1 MAQDQTNEK
10 DQVLIAR
17 NNETGETGAVK
28 GLKQDGTPDKTP
40 SKSAKLSDL
49 VVFNIHKNPLE
60 AFLSNFVRQCKNPSG
75 RSSKTRLKTR
85 RRTKPCFPRLKWK

>member
-1 MAQDQTNEK
+1 MAQDQNIDK

-28 GLKQDGTPDKTP
+28 GLKQDGTPDMTP
-40 SKSAKLSDL
+40 SKNAKLSDL

-60 AFLSNFVRQCKNPSG
+60 AFLSNFVRQCKNPS
-75 RSSKTRLKTR
+75 
-85 RRTKPCFPRLKWK
+85 